1 MSSSNPPISTHEIP
15 PQVKQPA
22 KLTEE
27 ERQRASPVQT
37 QNLFALLLN
46 NAMML
51 TMCIVQE
58 IQNAR
63 EPKDGMQGTVPPA
76 QEVEGYLPDTDE

>member
-1 MSSSNPPISTHEIP
+1 MSSSDAPLSTHKIQ
-15 PQVKQPA
+15 PQVKPPA

-27 ERQRASPVQT
+27 ERQRASHVQS
-37 QNLFALLLN
+37 QSLGALLLN
-46 NAMML
+46 YAMML
-51 TMCIVQE
+51 TTCIVQE